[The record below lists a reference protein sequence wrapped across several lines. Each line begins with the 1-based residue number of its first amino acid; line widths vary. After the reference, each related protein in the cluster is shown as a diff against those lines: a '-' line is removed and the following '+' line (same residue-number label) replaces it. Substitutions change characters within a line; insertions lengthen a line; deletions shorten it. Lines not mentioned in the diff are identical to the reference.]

1 MKMSGR
7 KVYGGE
13 EEEEEEEEEEYAV
26 KRVKIVGKWEE

>member
-7 KVYGGE
+7 KVYGG
-13 EEEEEEEEEEYAV
+13 EEEEEYAV

>member
-13 EEEEEEEEEEYAV
+13 EEEEEYVV